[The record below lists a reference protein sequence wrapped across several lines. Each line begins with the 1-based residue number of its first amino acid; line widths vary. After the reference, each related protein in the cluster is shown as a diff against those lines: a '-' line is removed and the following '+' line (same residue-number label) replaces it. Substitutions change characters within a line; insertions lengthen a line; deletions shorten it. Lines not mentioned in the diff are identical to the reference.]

1 MIWTLFILYEKIS
14 IRIDMQT
21 ITFIGNGNMGLSIAK
36 GLKDKYNIEVVGRN
50 LEKLDQFEDHLGVKV
65 DKYLLDDFDITE
77 KTILFCVKPANVEEV
92 GKKLKGK
99 ARVVFSVLAGTT
111 IEKLK
116 KHLKTKAVVRT
127 MPNLAASAGASMT
140 TLTGDHNFRKEAEVL
155 LGAVGDTLWLE
166 SEKEIDIATAL
177 AGSGPAYLALIAEA
191 LADGAVKQGLKR
203 EDAMAAMRGLFS
215 GFGKLIQ
222 EIHPALLKDGVMSPG
237 GTTAAGYAALEDGN
251 VRAACINAIE
261 EAYTRAKEL

>member
-1 MIWTLFILYEKIS
+1 
-14 IRIDMQT
+14 MQT

-36 GLKDKYNIEVVGRN
+36 GLKDKYNIEVVGRDMK
-50 LEKLDQFEDHLGVKV
+50 KLDAFEEGLGIKV
-65 DKYLLDDFDITE
+65 DKYLIDDFDITD

-99 ARVVFSVLAGTT
+99 ARVLFSVLAGTSLDT
-111 IEKLK
+111 LK
-116 KHLKTKAVVRT
+116 KHLKSKAVVRA
-127 MPNLAASAGASMT
+127 MPNLAASVGASMT
-140 TLTGDHNFRKEAEVL
+140 TLTGDHRFKEEAQSL

-203 EDAMAAMRGLFS
+203 EDAMTAMKGLFY
-215 GFGKLIQ
+215 GFGTLIQ
-222 EIHPALLKDGVMSPG
+222 EVHPALLKDAVMSPG

-251 VRAACINAIE
+251 TRAACINAIE
-261 EAYTRAKEL
+261 QAYKRAKEL

>member
-1 MIWTLFILYEKIS
+1 
-14 IRIDMQT
+14 MQT

-36 GLKDKYNIEVVGRN
+36 GLKGKYNIEVVGRDMN
-50 LEKLDQFEDHLGVKV
+50 KLDSFEESLGTKV
-65 DKYLLDDFDITE
+65 DKHLLDNFDMTD
-77 KTILFCVKPANVEEV
+77 KTVLLCVKPANVEEL

-99 ARVVFSVLAGTT
+99 ARVLFSVLAGTSLDR
-111 IEKLK
+111 LK
-116 KHLKTKAVVRT
+116 KHFKTKAVVRT
-127 MPNLAASAGASMT
+127 MPNLAASVGASMT
-140 TLTGDHNFRKEAEVL
+140 TLTGDHRFRNEAESL

-203 EDAMAAMRGLFS
+203 EDAMATMKGLFS
-215 GFGKLIQ
+215 GFGELIQ
-222 EIHPALLKDGVMSPG
+222 EVHPALLKDAVMSPG

-251 VRAACINAIE
+251 VRAACMDAIE
-261 EAYTRAKEL
+261 QAYKRAKEL